1 MRITG
6 LFLLFFTLLI
16 SCNRKDAKVQ
26 LANKLD
32 SIQSN
37 KIVLTHH
44 IIDLNNKAKADVA
57 PWKEYQKFNNFIQQY
72 ENISYSDAL
81 FNAKE
86 LATLSQQLKDS
97 IRIEKFQNPAV
108 KIRLNVI
115 NTISLRLADIA
126 TIPNISEDKIQ
137 TESDNLIQAFSA
149 LNLKINNMLSQE
161 DLNDQVKSF
170 IQEVKQI
177 DSSTPT
183 VITPPTNDSLKSML
197 PK

>member
-1 MRITG
+1 MRILC
-6 LFLLFFTLLI
+6 LFLLFFMLLF
-16 SCNRKDAKVQ
+16 SCNRKDAKIQ

-37 KIVLTHH
+37 KIVLTHQ

-57 PWKEYQKFNNFIQQY
+57 PWDEYQKFNDFIQQY
-72 ENISYSDAL
+72 KNISYSDAL

-86 LATLSQQLKDS
+86 LAVLSQQLKDS
-97 IRIEKFQNPAV
+97 IRVEKFQNPAV

-161 DLNDQVKSF
+161 DLNSEVKSF
-170 IQEVKQI
+170 IQEVKKI
-177 DSSTPT
+177 DSSAPT
-183 VITPPTNDSLKSML
+183 VLTTSNKDSLKSIP